1 MKEPKRAELRLLGRS
16 EKGENRDGG
25 AAWGASHLGQWIWSS
40 SALPGNWGRE
50 ERTWKADS
58 PVSISACLCLQWETP
73 PVAAHWTRG
82 TSCAFPLLFLGYF
95 MLFGLFW
102 TWSPTQ
108 RIMPIL
114 TLMIPFF
121 LLKFL
126 VFLFSFSM
134 LCFLVGE
141 AKEKQA
147 DLFFWTFQNFLLQ
160 PSRFF

>member
-1 MKEPKRAELRLLGRS
+1 
-16 EKGENRDGG
+16 
-25 AAWGASHLGQWIWSS
+25 
-40 SALPGNWGRE
+40 
-50 ERTWKADS
+50 
-58 PVSISACLCLQWETP
+58 
-73 PVAAHWTRG
+73 
-82 TSCAFPLLFLGYF
+82 
-95 MLFGLFW
+95 
-102 TWSPTQ
+102 
-108 RIMPIL
+108 MPIL